1 MPFTDRTT
9 ALIRHLDNVTAMQ
22 AVDNGLQYV
31 VSKIDLSSA
40 PRIIGFC
47 GAAGAGKDTASFLLT
62 LLGYR
67 KIAFADALKIEA
79 YDLCLN
85 PTEEYRRRVSD
96 ELGMTL
102 PLSLDIANSE
112 QEKIDII
119 NRRKVELRRL
129 LQWHGT
135 EFRRAEDPNYWINL
149 VRDKMRTGMWVVS
162 DMRFMNE
169 VQMVRESGGV
179 IWLIEG
185 RNDGYTPTH
194 ASETDWRTAP
204 FDATF
209 DNSGSITTLQTQLY
223 ERVFNGIEQL
233 GWNAGVPEMWS
244 EVIG

>member
-1 MPFTDRTT
+1 MPFSDKTT

-22 AVDNGLQYV
+22 AVDYALQYV
-31 VSKIDLSSA
+31 VSKLDLAGA

-62 LLGYR
+62 ILGYQ

-79 YDLCLN
+79 YDLCVN
-85 PTEEYRRRVSD
+85 PTEEYQRRVSD
-96 ELGMTL
+96 ELGISL
-102 PLSLDIANSE
+102 PLSLDTAHSE

-149 VRDKMRTGMWVVS
+149 VRNKMRTGKWVVS
-162 DMRFMNE
+162 DMRFQNE
-169 VQMVRESGGV
+169 VNMVRESGGA

-185 RNDGYTPTH
+185 RSDGYTPTH
-194 ASETDWRTAP
+194 ASETDWRS
-204 FDATF
+204 ATF
-209 DNSGSITTLQTQLY
+209 DAVFDNAGPVANLQEQLY
-223 ERVFNGIEQL
+223 SRIFGSSM
-233 GWNAGVPEMWS
+233 GVS
-244 EVIG
+244 A